1 MTKKNDFP
9 ACENPSLFIKMQRA
23 LFSSRRKNIRNN
35 LTAFT
40 GSAERAERALTLAAL
55 DPSLRAEMLSLA
67 ELLRLSDALNSA
79 ILA

>member
-1 MTKKNDFP
+1 
-9 ACENPSLFIKMQRA
+9 MQRA

-55 DPSLRAEMLSLA
+55 DPSLRAETLSLA
-67 ELLRLSDALNSA
+67 EVLRLSDALNSA